1 MKAVTASS
9 PVDPS
14 TAAADATDAGDGAV
28 LELEMDELN
37 QHECMSS
44 LVSLLRHM
52 HLNNV
57 TPAVEQ
63 VATVLMLSA
72 PQNVQLSC
80 FFVLYCFQCLVAVC
94 WVTGGLSGLQGDM
107 CLALC

>member
-1 MKAVTASS
+1 MKAVAASS

-14 TAAADATDAGDGAV
+14 TAAADADADATDAGDGAV

-63 VATVLMLSA
+63 VSTVLILST
-72 PQNVQLSC
+72 PQNVL
-80 FFVLYCFQCLVAVC
+80 FVYSFQCFGAVC
-94 WVTGGLSGLQGDM
+94 WVTGRSSSL
-107 CLALC
+107 